1 MALCVHW
8 AQPGMPGLPGT
19 ATFYERYCHF
29 FQIPSNT
36 QYIAAQFS
44 MRRGRDLIMKLQH
57 TSPQYFTTTS
67 TRLHCSNGRLQLRQR
82 GDRDCLRRSSSGNL
96 KTTAGEKRTLKT
108 KHCTQNQKTP
118 EETEASG
125 QTTANIINSPAPG
138 QTDSSH

>member
-1 MALCVHW
+1 
-8 AQPGMPGLPGT
+8 MPGLAGT
-19 ATFYERYCHF
+19 ATFYEHYYHF
-29 FQIPSNT
+29 LKIPSNK

-44 MRRGRDLIMKLQH
+44 MRRGTAH
-57 TSPQYFTTTS
+57 FSSPILHHQS
-67 TRLHCSNGRLQLRQR
+67 TRLHCSNGRLQLRQW

-96 KTTAGEKRTLKT
+96 KTTAGEKITLKT